1 MRTDQIV
8 YGTYCNLLPSAS
20 LCKALCYMFKEKY
33 PKVFSVFS
41 DSILPYKMVDLS
53 STAIP
58 ALLIY
63 PSQSKIIS
71 ESWYMKGTLF
81 FDFIFPGG
89 AMIRARS
96 TEIASVLAE
105 SVIYLILKNDN
116 IFDYLKFGAPDSHGY
131 PTWGKFPGLVELGEK
146 IDGDFSDQNSLTKD
160 QDSVTMR
167 LRVSY
172 TIDTVQ
178 WWNYIQEIIGHNIF
192 DPCEFLYPYI
202 ADYILNVNL
211 ISSLKNGE
219 NDI

>member
-1 MRTDQIV
+1 MRTDKIS

-20 LCKALCYMFKEKY
+20 LCLSLCNLFKENY
-33 PKVFSVFS
+33 PKVFSLFG
-41 DSILPYKMVDLS
+41 DQILPYKMVDLS
-53 STAIP
+53 SAAIP

-63 PSQSKIIS
+63 PSQTKVSS
-71 ESWYMKGTLF
+71 ESWFMKGTLY
-81 FDFIFPGG
+81 FDFVYPGG

-96 TEIASVLAE
+96 TEIASVLSEA
-105 SVIYLILKNDN
+105 VIYLILKNQN
-116 IFDYLKFGAPDSHGY
+116 IFDLLKFGPPDEHGK
-131 PTWGKFPGLVELGEK
+131 PTWGKFPGLRELGENV
-146 IDGDFSDQNSLTKD
+146 DGDFSDQNSLIKD

-178 WWNYIQEIIGHNIF
+178 WWNYIQEVIGHNVY
-192 DPCEFLYPYI
+192 DPCEFLYPFI
-202 ADYILNVNL
+202 EDYILNVNL

>member
-1 MRTDQIV
+1 MRTDKIA

-20 LCKALCYMFKEKY
+20 LCQSLCNLFKESY
-33 PKVFSVFS
+33 PKIFSVFG
-41 DSILPYKMVDLS
+41 DQILPYKMVDLNS
-53 STAIP
+53 AAIP

-63 PSQSKIIS
+63 PTQTKVWS
-71 ESWYMKGTLF
+71 ESWFMKGTLY
-81 FDFIFPGG
+81 FDFIYPAG

-96 TEIASVLAE
+96 TEIATVIAE
-105 SVIYLILKNDN
+105 AVIYLILKNQN
-116 IFDYLKFGAPDSHGY
+116 LFDLLKFGVPDEHGN
-131 PTWGKFPGLVELGEK
+131 PTWGKFPALRELGEN

-178 WWNYIQEIIGHNIF
+178 WWEYIENVLGNNIL
-192 DPCEFLYPYI
+192 DPCQFLYPYI
-202 ADYILNVNL
+202 EDYILNVNL
-211 ISSLKNGE
+211 ISSLPNGE